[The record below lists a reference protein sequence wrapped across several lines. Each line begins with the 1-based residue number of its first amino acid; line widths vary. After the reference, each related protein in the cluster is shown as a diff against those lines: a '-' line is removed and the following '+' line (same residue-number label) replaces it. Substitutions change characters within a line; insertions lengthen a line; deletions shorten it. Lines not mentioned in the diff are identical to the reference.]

1 MSNIGT
7 LILERKDHGRF
18 QSNHQNP
25 FPQLFAYQIGQT
37 TLRLVK
43 FVSYSSDCLLM
54 WIETARNILANS
66 LKILLKLFWVPLS
79 SSSFMG
85 GETVA
90 NLYSMIL
97 NYIKLKNLLFS

>member
-7 LILERKDHGRF
+7 LILERKD
-18 QSNHQNP
+18 QSMFHCDHQNP

-54 WIETARNILANS
+54 
-66 LKILLKLFWVPLS
+66 
-79 SSSFMG
+79 
-85 GETVA
+85 
-90 NLYSMIL
+90 
-97 NYIKLKNLLFS
+97 